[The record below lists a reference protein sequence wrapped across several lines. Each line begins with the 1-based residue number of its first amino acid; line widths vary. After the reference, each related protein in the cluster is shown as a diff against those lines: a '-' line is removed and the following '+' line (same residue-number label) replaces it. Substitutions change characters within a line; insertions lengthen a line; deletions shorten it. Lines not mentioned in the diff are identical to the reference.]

1 MQSSDLIHA
10 TGMLVQ
16 SDDCLVLRVAGGGHW
31 KLDDHGG
38 VAALLGRQV
47 EVKGSR
53 SSFDALACE
62 RIWLAGEAPP
72 GCWQAVRIEF
82 ALVAGLVILGYISPL
97 CALFG

>member
-10 TGMLVQ
+10 TGMLVR
-16 SDDCLVLRVAGGGHW
+16 SDNCLVLRVAGGGHW

-47 EVKGSR
+47 EVEGSR
-53 SSFDALACE
+53 SRFDALLCE

-72 GCWQAVRIEF
+72 GRRHTVRIEF
-82 ALVAGLVILGYISPL
+82 ALVAGLLILGYISPL
-97 CALFG
+97 FTLFG